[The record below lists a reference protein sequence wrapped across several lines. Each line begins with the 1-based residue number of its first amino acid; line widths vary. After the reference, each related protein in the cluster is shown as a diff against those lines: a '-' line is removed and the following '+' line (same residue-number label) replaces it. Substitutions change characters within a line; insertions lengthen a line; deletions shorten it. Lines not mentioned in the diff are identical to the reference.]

1 MGDIIKHIG
10 DGFTGL
16 IEPLANGIKTGFSHL
31 IYADPSAAEPVLSD
45 VAQVGLVVG
54 GAGLAIGIVMG
65 IFAFIR
71 HLVRG

>member
-1 MGDIIKHIG
+1 MGSIVQHIA
-10 DGFTGL
+10 DGFTGI
-16 IEPLANGIKTGFSHL
+16 IEPLAQGIKTGFSHL

-54 GAGLAIGIVMG
+54 GVGLAIGLVMG

-71 HLVRG
+71 HLRG